1 MGAIPHHETMRFL
14 FFILIFPIFQGCA
27 SITGSTG
34 QSITVTTK
42 DKGKPVIGANCELVN
57 SRGKWTLTTPGTT
70 EIRRSNEDLIVAC
83 QKSGHEPGR
92 AAVVSDTKAAM
103 FGNILIGGGVGA
115 LLDHNSGVAYEYPAL
130 VDIFMGDSIK
140 ITSATNSANPSTNT
154 VSPSSS
160 DSKINKVE
168 ISQTSFDSIFLNNAT
183 LKCNQL
189 GLKPET
195 DKFDRCVKNFTK

>member
-1 MGAIPHHETMRFL
+1 MRIL
-14 FFILIFPIFQGCA
+14 VVILIFPFYQGCA

-140 ITSATNSANPSTNT
+140 ITSATNSANASTNT
-154 VSPSSS
+154 ASPSSS
-160 DSKINKVE
+160 DSKIGKVE
-168 ISQTSFDSIFLNNAT
+168 ISLTS
-183 LKCNQL
+183 L
-189 GLKPET
+189 GLNLKLINSI
-195 DKFDRCVKNFTK
+195 DA

>member
-1 MGAIPHHETMRFL
+1 MRFL
-14 FFILIFPIFQGCA
+14 FFILIFSFFQGCA

-140 ITSATNSANPSTNT
+140 ITSATNSANPSANT

-189 GLKPET
+189 GFKPET